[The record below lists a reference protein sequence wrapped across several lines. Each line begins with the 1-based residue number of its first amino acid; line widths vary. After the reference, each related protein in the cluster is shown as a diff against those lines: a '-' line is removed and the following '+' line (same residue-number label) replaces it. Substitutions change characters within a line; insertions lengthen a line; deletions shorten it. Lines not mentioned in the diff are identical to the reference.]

1 MRVLR
6 TESCLSQQTD
16 SFVTRP
22 ANATHRS
29 DSSPSQSSTGSHP
42 PQPTSDAAGAASRRS
57 PSSTAVDCSA
67 WLRWRGQGILNTN
80 YIPGSGVDPF
90 AAAPMPM
97 TKNIQVLINYYC
109 VMVLTGT
116 HVDKTEVLPPHL
128 QPARRYANL
137 RDIALRAIM
146 QDKVEFTSL
155 MVIMSSRMVH
165 LSRIAL
171 TGLARPEYYMHLAL
185 AAVRER
191 MLDFQARGVPG
202 DNILVHGM
210 HSLALSDWICQRFE
224 AASTH
229 VRAVKVLLPLLNL
242 NDPLDMH
249 IAQGIFNIDQMIA
262 IETGWLPEFPLM
274 TDPGPLDEARM
285 SLIRKELEAF
295 KSGRREPVTYPHSPV
310 PNASRLS
317 NAMMSHQVDF
327 LADAST
333 SMDFSLGSGF
343 ERALE
348 ADIIHPELASIL
360 ADLLDVL
367 SVAKL
372 VWRTPTATRDD
383 ADWMCKRARAICHRL
398 LAVPMLLPFPETAA
412 HAAKTEALR
421 LALLLMVLR
430 CTNRMSFRSAQ
441 PNMRRLQRALSL
453 HGIGTN
459 WLASAAQPEP
469 DHSSGTETDTDRY
482 TDSGTDTD
490 TNERTDTYAADPYD
504 ENALLL
510 WILMTGHFSAEGE
523 PEEELWF
530 LMRAAYVAERH
541 LGISDLDGLRNVM
554 GQYLYSRTQQ
564 ERSLIVVS
572 LHLSGSGSGRGQ
584 GRLEHEWS

>member
-1 MRVLR
+1 
-6 TESCLSQQTD
+6 
-16 SFVTRP
+16 
-22 ANATHRS
+22 
-29 DSSPSQSSTGSHP
+29 
-42 PQPTSDAAGAASRRS
+42 
-57 PSSTAVDCSA
+57 
-67 WLRWRGQGILNTN
+67 
-80 YIPGSGVDPF
+80 
-90 AAAPMPM
+90 MPM

-137 RDIALRAIM
+137 RDIALGAIM

-262 IETGWLPEFPLM
+262 IETGWLPEFPLT

-285 SLIRKELEAF
+285 SLIREDLEAF
-295 KSGRREPVTYPHSPV
+295 KSGRREPVIYPHSPV

-348 ADIIHPELASIL
+348 ADVIHPELASIL
-360 ADLLDVL
+360 FDLLDVL

-398 LAVPMLLPFPETAA
+398 LAVPILLPFPETSA

-430 CTNRMSFRSAQ
+430 CTNRMSFRAAQ

-459 WLASAAQPEP
+459 WSASARAPASTSAPSAEHPERP
-469 DHSSGTETDTDRY
+469 RSSGPD
-482 TDSGTDTD
+482 TDTD
-490 TNERTDTYAADPYD
+490 TDTYTDTNKGADPYD
-504 ENALLL
+504 GNALLL
-510 WILMTGHFSAEGE
+510 WILMTGHFSAQGE

-541 LGISDLDGLRNVM
+541 LGISDLDGLRSVM
-554 GQYLYSRTQQ
+554 GEYLYSRTQQ

-572 LHLSGSGSGRGQ
+572 LHLSGSGSGSRST
-584 GRLEHEWS
+584 RARECMSV